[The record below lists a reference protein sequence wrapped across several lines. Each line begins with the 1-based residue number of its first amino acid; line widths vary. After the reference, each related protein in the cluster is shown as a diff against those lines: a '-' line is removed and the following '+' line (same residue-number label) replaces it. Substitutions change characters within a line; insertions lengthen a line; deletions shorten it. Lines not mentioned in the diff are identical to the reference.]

1 MFVWLWCYL
10 DRLQWRSLW
19 GGSTDKP
26 SWSRW
31 TSSSARSIS
40 NIFHKHQIFSH
51 VYVIFLPVAAP
62 LGVLEL
68 PVGALPL
75 ADPLHGPVLDVEL
88 HGLGEG
94 DGALGVVAHLLQHV
108 HGQHGAPGRVR
119 ESTNSLNACRM
130 RWTAACCMFNA
141 HFCRQMIC

>member
-1 MFVWLWCYL
+1 MVALTSRHGL
-10 DRLQWRSLW
+10 
-19 GGSTDKP
+19 GGLLPQLVASQ
-26 SWSRW
+26 
-31 TSSSARSIS
+31 IFFI
-40 NIFHKHQIFSH
+40 NIKYFSH

-108 HGQHGAPGRVR
+108 HGQHRAPGRVI
-119 ESTNSLNACRM
+119 ESTDSLNAYRM
-130 RWTAACCMFNA
+130 R
-141 HFCRQMIC
+141 